1 MYSCYYNNSSL
12 HLGFI
17 WIATTISTSLNSS
30 IPIGKTIETH
40 QLKAHHHAELAAEH
54 ERFIREM
61 ELHKKTVVRHAHAL
75 GQIFGVDSRLSS
87 EMNVN
92 SPKIVSGI
100 WDEVL

>member
-1 MYSCYYNNSSL
+1 
-12 HLGFI
+12 
-17 WIATTISTSLNSS
+17 
-30 IPIGKTIETH
+30 
-40 QLKAHHHAELAAEH
+40 
-54 ERFIREM
+54 M
-61 ELHKKTVVRHAHAL
+61 ELHKKTIVRHAHAL